1 MILIQLGREFGVLA
15 TAGLVLG
22 TGFAGAVLAR
32 AEGMRTLRGM
42 RRELAAGRVPGREML
57 DGLAVLVGGALLL
70 TPGLIT
76 DLAGLALLVPVSRR
90 GLQALARAWF
100 ERQLRKGALQVSAL
114 QWQGGGRPPPSG
126 HRPPGLDPRHEIQVP
141 PPEERR

>member
-1 MILIQLGREFGVLA
+1 MILIQLGREFGLLA

-32 AEGMRTLRGM
+32 AEGARTLRVM

-76 DLAGLALLVPVSRR
+76 DLVGLALLVSRG

-100 ERQLRKGALQVSAL
+100 ERQLRNGALQVSAL
-114 QWQGGGRPPPSG
+114 RWQRGGPPPPPG
-126 HRPPGLDPRHEIQVP
+126 HRPPGLDPRYEIHVP
-141 PPEERR
+141 SPDERR